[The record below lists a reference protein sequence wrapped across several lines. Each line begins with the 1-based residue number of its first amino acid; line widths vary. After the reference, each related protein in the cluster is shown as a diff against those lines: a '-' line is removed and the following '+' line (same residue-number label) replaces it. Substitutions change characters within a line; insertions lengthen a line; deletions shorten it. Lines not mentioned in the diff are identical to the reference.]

1 MESLSKEELN
11 RKYREALRIAG
22 IGHLEGYTLQEQQDA
37 QKRAKELKA
46 ELQRRELARLEEQL
60 KRQEATEQT
69 AETDTN
75 TYKTDENKSQQQNQ
89 PATLKRGEGGKMN
102 GAAATLVRQEAAE
115 GGEID
120 ALKQPEADSAGNP
133 TAQALAAYPKRS
145 ALVEYEGN
153 QLKEEEPALKRSRL
167 TPRVLRTNARSKG
180 TNPRARGENPR
191 NRRSLTDFF
200 KEKPKADKVEE
211 IADAGMR
218 MFNLSDRASE
228 KKILAKVWA
237 AKGLGIS
244 DDYILWQLDNSAE
257 YGRQPLNLF
266 CVRMNRVF
274 DQIKAGTDPATLHA
288 EWNH

>member
-1 MESLSKEELN
+1 MAQQIERRNADEIRKEYHACLRLIATQRRNLTTDEYEQAQ
-11 RKYREALRIAG
+11 RRRE
-22 IGHLEGYTLQEQQDA
+22 
-37 QKRAKELKA
+37 ELKA
-46 ELQRRELARLEEQL
+46 ELDA
-60 KRQEATEQT
+60 ATE
-69 AETDTN
+69 ANTN
-75 TYKTDENKSQQQNQ
+75 TYKPDENKSQQQNQ

-133 TAQALAAYPKRS
+133 TAQALAAYPKQS

-153 QLKEEEPALKRSRL
+153 QLKEEEPALKRRGL
-167 TPRVLRTNARSKG
+167 TPRVLGTNARSKG

-191 NRRSLTDFF
+191 NKRSLTDFF

-211 IADAGMR
+211 IAGAGMR

-244 DDYILWQLDNSAE
+244 DEDILWLIDNAAE

-266 CVRMNRVF
+266 CWRMNHAF
-274 DQIKAGTDPATLHA
+274 DQIKAGTDPATIRA

>member
-1 MESLSKEELN
+1 MAQQIERRNADEIRKEYHACLRLIATQRRNLTTDEYEQAQ
-11 RKYREALRIAG
+11 RRRE
-22 IGHLEGYTLQEQQDA
+22 
-37 QKRAKELKA
+37 ELKA
-46 ELQRRELARLEEQL
+46 ELDA
-60 KRQEATEQT
+60 ATE
-69 AETDTN
+69 ANTN

-89 PATLKRGEGGKMN
+89 PAALKRGEGGKMN

-115 GGEID
+115 GGEKD

-145 ALVEYEGN
+145 ALVEYGGN
-153 QLKEEEPALKRSRL
+153 HLKEEEPALKRSRL
-167 TPRVLRTNARSKG
+167 TPRVLGTNARSKG
-180 TNPRARGENPR
+180 TNPRAKGENPR
-191 NRRSLTDFF
+191 NQRSLTDFF

-211 IADAGMR
+211 IAGAGMR

-244 DDYILWQLDNSAE
+244 DEDILWLIDNAAE

-266 CVRMNRVF
+266 CWRMNHAF
-274 DQIKAGTDPATLHA
+274 DQIKAGTDPATIRA